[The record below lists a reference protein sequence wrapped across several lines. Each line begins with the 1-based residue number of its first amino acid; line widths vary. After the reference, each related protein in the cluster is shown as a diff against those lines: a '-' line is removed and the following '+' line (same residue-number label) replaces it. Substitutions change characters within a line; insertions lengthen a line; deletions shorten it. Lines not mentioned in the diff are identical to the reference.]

1 MKKCIFAAAAAALV
15 LCSAPAHAQTVV
27 VPDTTARYQNVLSAN
42 PLGLLFGY
50 YNGEYER
57 AISSTST
64 LGLAGA
70 YFSVDDDEL
79 AVVEAKFRYYPQAR
93 PFSGFSVGGSAGY
106 GQISDEE
113 EDEFIPLADAGAA
126 RQQQSETSSAF
137 LVGIELDYN
146 WLVGRDRRFFIGTGI
161 GARRLIGRDVDSDT
175 PVVIPTLRLVNVGF
189 AF

>member
-15 LCSAPAHAQTVV
+15 LCSAPARAQTVV
-27 VPDTTARYQNVLSAN
+27 VPDTAPRYQNVLSAN

-57 AISSTST
+57 AVSTTST
-64 LGLAGA
+64 VGVAGA
-70 YFSVDDDEL
+70 YFSLDSDEL
-79 AVVEAKFRYYPQAR
+79 AVLEAKYRYYPQAR
-93 PFSGFSVGGSAGY
+93 PFHGFSVGGSVGY
-106 GQISDEE
+106 GQISEE
-113 EDEFIPLADAGAA
+113 EEIYTVAESGAV
-126 RQQQSETSSAF
+126 RQQQQQRDTRSAF
-137 LVGIELDYN
+137 IVGIELDYN

-161 GARRLIGRDVDSDT
+161 GGRRLIGGDVDSDT

>member
-27 VPDTTARYQNVLSAN
+27 VPDTTARYMNVLSAN

-57 AISSTST
+57 AISTTST

-79 AVVEAKFRYYPQAR
+79 AVVEGKFRYYPQAR
-93 PFSGFSVGGSAGY
+93 PFAGFSVGASVGY
-106 GQISDEE
+106 GQISEGEE
-113 EDEFIPLADAGAA
+113 EFIPLADASSA
-126 RQQQSETSSAF
+126 RRQQSETSSAF

-161 GARRLIGRDVDSDT
+161 GARRLLGGDVDTDT

>member
-15 LCSAPAHAQTVV
+15 LCSAPARAQTVV
-27 VPDTTARYQNVLSAN
+27 VPDTAARYMNVLSAN

-57 AISSTST
+57 AISTTST
-64 LGLAGA
+64 VGLAGA

-93 PFSGFSVGGSAGY
+93 PFAGFSVGGSVGY
-106 GQISDEE
+106 GQISDGT
-113 EDEFIPLADAGAA
+113 DEFSAVVDS
-126 RQQQSETSSAF
+126 RTVQQESETSSAF

-161 GARRLIGRDVDSDT
+161 GARRLLGSDVDSDT